1 MAYLPWQMGLL
12 QGSAPLPGYGSLPFR
27 QATGAAM
34 HPAELRY
41 SSGAAVSPVEQ
52 ALANYGLLSD
62 IELQPAT
69 QFAVLTPAQAMGGG
83 GGGGVGVES
92 MMGGGGYTG
101 QPLLWGENAM
111 FPQTGNFLNPFG
123 GNFLN
128 YNSAYHP
135 FTPSFYAGGP
145 SAFGGG
151 AGYSG
156 GGLGYF

>member
-123 GNFLN
+123 GNFLSN
-128 YNSAYHP
+128 YGSTYNVP
-135 FTPSFYAGGP
+135 GVDV
-145 SAFGGG
+145 GGG
-151 AGYSG
+151 YPMWPGT
-156 GGLGYF
+156 